1 MTAAQKANR
10 ERFKKVM
17 AEAKKL
23 RAKNKKLTQAEA
35 VKQAWAIEYSTKKKA
50 TKPKKAATKK
60 KVSGVKKP
68 AVSKHTDTKSHNVNI
83 RVMSGIAAIRG
94 GSKFMLYKG
103 MTIEKKPVQ
112 IGKKKAYVFI
122 AGGMAWNTLAD
133 AKRYILHL
141 SR

>member
-23 RAKNKKLTQAEA
+23 RAKNKKLTQAQA
-35 VKQAWAIEYSTKKKA
+35 VKQAWAIEYSTKKKSA
-50 TKPKKAATKK
+50 KPKKAAAKK
-60 KVSGVKKP
+60 KVAGIKKP
-68 AVSKHTDTKSHNVNI
+68 VETKHTDTKSHNVNI

-103 MTIEKKPVQ
+103 MTIEKKPVT
-112 IGKKKAYVFI
+112 IGKKKSYVYI